1 MFGGAREVENNLSV
15 GGGGEDGDVVLQVG
29 SEALILDE
37 VAVVGHADGAEAV
50 AGDEGLDVF

>member
-1 MFGGAREVENNLSV
+1 VENNLSV